1 MRVDLK
7 SLLEKL
13 GVKKELHPYET
24 MPWLHYD
31 DEKATTCSAEVRMG
45 PGASD
50 LEAEIQ
56 FLKDEDAEDESSKGE
71 DDGNSENTPPNIPRQ
86 ILYMRAEPMNDD
98 KWTPKLLRVKGEDYM
113 NKIAD
118 WEQKGCNFFKA
129 CIQSIQMGEL
139 PEIEDLIEKELPD
152 DSGGGGRRGRIG
164 RKSPKVKPG
173 QLMGMKK

>member
-1 MRVDLK
+1 MRIELK

-13 GVKKELHPYET
+13 GVNRELNPYET
-24 MPWLHYD
+24 QPWLHYD
-31 DEKATTCSAEVRMG
+31 DDRATTCSAEVRMG
-45 PGASD
+45 PGNAD

-56 FLKDEDAEDESSKGE
+56 FLKDEDAEDEEQQDE
-71 DDGNSENTPPNIPRQ
+71 DEGDQTPPGIPQQ

-98 KWTPKLLRVKGEDYM
+98 KWAPKLLRVKGKDYV
-113 NKIAD
+113 NQIAD
-118 WEQKGCNFFKA
+118 WEEKGCNFFKA

-139 PEIEDLIEKELPD
+139 PDIEDLIEKELPD
-152 DSGGGGRRGRIG
+152 DQAGGGRGRIG